1 MSKTAFQPINRIFSE
16 DLMLGLSKES
26 ETSLENYKRIYFH
39 YYVPLSRSTYQ
50 QEFYDLLL
58 NWRGETRH
66 LSLVADIAMHPSY
79 QKIIGMGEKVVPLLL
94 RELQKK
100 PEHLFWALKAITGAD
115 PIQPS
120 QRGKLKEMAQTWLTW
135 ATENGYQW

>member
-1 MSKTAFQPINRIFSE
+1 MSKTAFQPINRVFGD
-16 DLMLGLSKES
+16 DLTIGLSRES
-26 ETSLENYKRIYFH
+26 ETSLDNYKEIYLH
-39 YYVPLSRSTYQ
+39 YYFPLSRYNYQ

-58 NWRGETRH
+58 TWRKEVRH

-79 QKIIGMGEKVVPLLL
+79 QKIIGMGEKAVPLLL
-94 RELQKK
+94 AELKKK

-120 QRGKLKEMAQTWLTW
+120 QRGKLKEMAQAWFDW
-135 ATENGYQW
+135 AAENGYQR